1 MNVESEESNKIRTGS
16 ENEETIS
23 IQEIEEEKIPDN
35 VISRC

>member
-1 MNVESEESNKIRTGS
+1 MDVESEEIHKIRTGS

-23 IQEIEEEKIPDN
+23 IQEVEEEKIPDN